1 MRRVVSLLCM
11 LAFAGCGGGGA
22 RSVLPPGAGVQ
33 GTGTAGGAS
42 SAAAIPTS
50 GVGLSA
56 TSLKFVETGW
66 HGTQIVKTTWSDDS
80 QKAAGS
86 SDTSVAV
93 VSPPYQAAMWTS
105 TNTYTASF
113 FITPVG
119 AGSATITF
127 SDHNGAEYAQLT
139 VTVVA
144 PPSGTLYVLS
154 PAEADGF
161 PAAANGPT
169 APVRRITGFDSN
181 AGPGQF
187 SSAAGAAAD
196 ASDGTLWVLKNFRA
210 AGASGSNSCVANA
223 YAAGTTFVQRG
234 ILCNGAEGY
243 GAALPSANEL
253 DILELSNDN
262 KPVVKRFVNFNET
275 ATITLQR
282 TSPALGGIAVG
293 PSGNLFV
300 STFDPGFELGVGNVY
315 EFAPGAAG
323 AAMPV
328 RTLSMPTGNSSNGY
342 FGAVAVAP
350 DGTLYAVGILPGSF
364 GIINSWIF
372 AYPPGATT
380 PSRTIGQFFNQW
392 IAALAVDKGGELY
405 AGFNANNSD
414 NGTRQQLR
422 IDVFAPDADGRSPTP
437 MRSIPVPIPADTV
450 GDRII
455 LGLTFT
461 PADASYS
468 EETLSRRR
476 ALRH

>member
-1 MRRVVSLLCM
+1 MRRVVSLLCI

-22 RSVLPPGAGVQ
+22 RSVLPPAAGLQ
-33 GTGTAGGAS
+33 GTGTAGGS
-42 SAAAIPTS
+42 SSPAIATN

-66 HGTQIVKTTWSDDS
+66 HGTQIVKTTWGDDS
-80 QKAAGS
+80 RKSAGS
-86 SDTSVAV
+86 SDTTVAV

-113 FITPVG
+113 YITPVG
-119 AGSATITF
+119 AGTATITF
-127 SDHNGAEYAQLT
+127 SDHDGAEYAQLN

-169 APVRRITGFDSN
+169 APVRRITGFASN
-181 AGPGQF
+181 AGPGQT

-210 AGASGSNSCVANA
+210 AGASGHNDCVANS
-223 YAAGTTFVQRG
+223 YAAGTTYLQRG

-243 GAALPSANEL
+243 GAALSSANEL
-253 DILELSNDN
+253 DILELSYDN
-262 KPVVKRFVNFNET
+262 KPVVKRFVNFTET

-293 PSGNLFV
+293 PNGNLFV

-323 AAMPV
+323 APMPV
-328 RTLSMPTGNSSNGY
+328 RTLSMPTGNSNNGY
-342 FGAVAVAP
+342 FGALAVAP
-350 DGTLYAVGILPGSF
+350 DGTLYAVGIFPGSF
-364 GIINSWIF
+364 GVIDSWIF

-380 PSRTIGQFFNQW
+380 PSRTIGQFYNQW
-392 IAALAVDKGGELY
+392 IDALAVDKGGEVY

-414 NGTRQQLR
+414 KGTRLQLR

-437 MRSIPVPIPADTV
+437 VRSIPAPIPADSV
-450 GDRII
+450 GNRVI

-468 EETLSRRR
+468 EQTLSRRR